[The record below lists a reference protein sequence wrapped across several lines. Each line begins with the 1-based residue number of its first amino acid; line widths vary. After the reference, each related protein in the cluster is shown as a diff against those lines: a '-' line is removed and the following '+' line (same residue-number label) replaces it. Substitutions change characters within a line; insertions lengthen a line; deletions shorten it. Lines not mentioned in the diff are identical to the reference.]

1 MQIQWTSVT
10 TALPDEGK
18 KVYVSGDDF
27 VAQAYYHAGMYWQD
41 ANRGEQRYSLASVV
55 NWAEVDHVQEV
66 VDYVADKA
74 MEHERYGL
82 QYTPTETLEQMAV
95 DYSNERWTTEEEV
108 EAAYRGYL
116 AGYCQALEINS
127 SKNSAEI
134 LGDELTPTGWISVK
148 DRLPEIDTDVLV
160 KVSKGWVISDDNG
173 DNPEPL
179 TYDFYSVMSLY
190 YQNNQYIWDT
200 RPITDV
206 CPLKWDQV
214 THWMPLPAALK
225 GGK

>member
-82 QYTPTETLEQMAV
+82 QYTPTETLEQMAEEYPKV
-95 DYSNERWTTEEEV
+95 YWTTEEEV

-116 AGYCQALEINS
+116 AGYCQALEIMKAGKAS
-127 SKNSAEI
+127 DSHAHDALKYLFAKPPQKKVTKIEW
-134 LGDELTPTGWISVK
+134 TSVS
-148 DRLPEIDTDVLV
+148 DRLPRGDT
-160 KVSKGWVISDDNG
+160 KGWFVVLLETVGSLQTIGSSQFING
-173 DNPEPL
+173 EWL
-179 TYDFYSVMSLY
+179 QIREGLVH
-190 YQNNQYIWDT
+190 
-200 RPITDV
+200 
-206 CPLKWDQV
+206 V
-214 THWMPLPAALK
+214 THWAEMPEDLP
-225 GGK
+225 

>member
-74 MEHERYGL
+74 MEHERHGL

-95 DYSNERWTTEEEV
+95 DYSNGRWATEEER

-116 AGYCQALEINS
+116 AGYCQALEIM
-127 SKNSAEI
+127 KAGE
-134 LGDELTPTGWISVK
+134 
-148 DRLPEIDTDVLV
+148 
-160 KVSKGWVISDDNG
+160 
-173 DNPEPL
+173 
-179 TYDFYSVMSLY
+179 
-190 YQNNQYIWDT
+190 
-200 RPITDV
+200 
-206 CPLKWDQV
+206 
-214 THWMPLPAALK
+214 
-225 GGK
+225 GK